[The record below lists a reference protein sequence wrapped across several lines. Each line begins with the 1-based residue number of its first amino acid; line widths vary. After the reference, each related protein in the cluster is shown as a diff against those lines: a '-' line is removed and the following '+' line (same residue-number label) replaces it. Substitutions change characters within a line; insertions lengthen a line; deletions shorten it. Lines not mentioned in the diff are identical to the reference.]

1 MKWILVP
8 IVALAALVILMAVI
22 GWTLPSGHVASRRAR
37 FRATPQAIFDA
48 ISGPG
53 EWRSDIARIEPVT
66 TSGRPR
72 WKEISKSG
80 DAITYELVES
90 TPPLRRVTRIADDNL
105 PYSGGWTLEIAPA
118 PGGATLLITERGE
131 VHNPIFRFISKTFIG
146 HYKTIDTYL
155 ADLAKKFDQPLQIE
169 K

>member
-8 IVALAALVILMAVI
+8 IVALAALVLLMAVI

-66 TSGRPR
+66 T
-72 WKEISKSG
+72 
-80 DAITYELVES
+80 
-90 TPPLRRVTRIADDNL
+90 
-105 PYSGGWTLEIAPA
+105 
-118 PGGATLLITERGE
+118 TE
-131 VHNPIFRFISKTFIG
+131 
-146 HYKTIDTYL
+146 KTIC
-155 ADLAKKFDQPLQIE
+155 
-169 K
+169 